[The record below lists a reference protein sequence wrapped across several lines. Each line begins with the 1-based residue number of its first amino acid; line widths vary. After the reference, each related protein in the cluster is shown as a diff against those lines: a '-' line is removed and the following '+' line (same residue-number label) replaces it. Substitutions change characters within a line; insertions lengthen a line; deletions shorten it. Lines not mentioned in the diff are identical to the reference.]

1 MSRCVVLCR
10 SAYEKVLTDV
20 TPGGTSTKAI
30 VPVHDA
36 STPMEFIPLRT
47 SIYILNNYMEGSGS
61 ATIK

>member
-1 MSRCVVLCR
+1 MSQCVVICS

-36 STPMEFIPLRT
+36 STGRV
-47 SIYILNNYMEGSGS
+47 G
-61 ATIK
+61 